1 LYLSDRDQISMT
13 RRKLENPCAAEVPAR
28 AEGPRHCSSGDQERG
43 RAFALSAR
51 YAVSRERPGAWTSGT
66 PAQPELIRAW
76 STGVAS

>member
-1 LYLSDRDQISMT
+1 MYLSDRNQISMT
-13 RRKLENPCAAEVPAR
+13 QRKLKNLRGPGFPGAVKAPAT
-28 AEGPRHCSSGDQERG
+28 AHQEDQERG

-51 YAVSRERPGAWTSGT
+51 YAVRRERPGAWTSGT